1 MFLVDSNVLID
12 IATNDPVWWAWST
25 ARLAECQAQG
35 TLVVN
40 PIIYAEVCPSFKTE
54 AEAALFFERLAIG
67 KLPLPYASAFPASMA
82 FLASRKRGGSRTSA
96 LPDFFIGAHA
106 DVEDHILLTRDAS
119 RYRTYFP
126 KLKVIAP

>member
-1 MFLVDSNVLID
+1 
-12 IATNDPVWWAWST
+12 
-25 ARLAECQAQG
+25 
-35 TLVVN
+35 LVVN

-82 FLASRKRGGSRTSA
+82 FLAYRKRGGSRTSA

-106 DVEDHILLTRDAS
+106 DVEDHILLTRDAA